1 MSIIS
6 ILGSS
11 NSHGNTRQLLDACL
25 SACGGDLIDLNEVDL
40 SPWDYEGRNMD
51 DGFAS
56 NAQRMVDST
65 DIIFA
70 TPVYWYAMSSQMKT
84 FFDRASDLITR
95 RKELGRALA
104 GKRTWLLATGS
115 EDELPEGFEVPFAR
129 TSDYFGMIY
138 SGALYQQ
145 VHNDQLIPESLQL
158 AEHFG
163 KQIKGKIE

>member
-11 NSHGNTRQLLDACL
+11 NSHGNTRLLLDSCL
-25 SACGGDLIDLNEVDL
+25 SVCGGDLIDLNEVGL

-51 DGFAS
+51 DGFARI
-56 NAQRMVDST
+56 AQRMAGST

-70 TPVYWYAMSSQMKT
+70 TPVYWYAMSAQMKT
-84 FFDRASDLITR
+84 FFDRTSDLITR

-115 EDELPEGFEVPFAR
+115 DDELPEGFEVPFAR

-138 SGALYQQ
+138 SGALYQR
-145 VHNDQLIPESLQL
+145 VHNDQMLPESLQL
-158 AEHFG
+158 AEQFG
-163 KQIKGKIE
+163 KQIKLESA